1 MAIRINLLAEQQLA
15 QEMRMRDP
23 VKRAV
28 WLAGFAVAVVLIWSL
43 GIWLKCWA
51 AESEAASLDMRW
63 HSLEATNGNVTTNL
77 NRMREITQKLDSLND
92 LATNRMLW
100 GSFLDALQFSTVE
113 NVQLV
118 SLRTKQIYVLT
129 PAVKAKEGSKGK
141 PATSRENISL
151 VIDARDYGPSSGETI
166 DIFKKKMLDN
176 SLLKNYLTNENC
188 LRLTARVQ
196 PQNDPAEPGRTFV
209 LFTLEGQFPEVLR

>member
-15 QEMRMRDP
+15 QEMRLRDP

-63 HSLEATNGNVTTNL
+63 HSLEATNSNVTTNL
-77 NRMREITQKLDSLND
+77 NRIREITQKLDALND

-118 SLRTKQIYVLT
+118 SLRTKQTYVLT
-129 PAVKAKEGSKGK
+129 PAVKAKEGVKGK
-141 PATSRENISL
+141 PATSRENISM

-166 DIFKKKMLDN
+166 DIFKKRMLDN
-176 SLLKNYLTNENC
+176 SLLKKYLTNENC
-188 LRLTARVQ
+188 LRLTARAQ
-196 PQNDPAEPGRTFV
+196 PQIDPAEAGRTFV
-209 LFTLEGQFPEVLR
+209 LFTLEGQFPEVVR